1 VGRGRFSKKPVALC
15 LRNTHH
21 QVLSQQVARVKAA
34 KKRKIK
40 CRELGKRRQNDTF
53 LTNYRSRMPDLFQ
66 VLAALKKMH
75 REILELRK
83 DIDTLRDEVKTTSP
97 ASAIQ
102 LVLSLRGRREESDSD
117 SESVQS
123 AP

>member
-1 VGRGRFSKKPVALC
+1 
-15 LRNTHH
+15 
-21 QVLSQQVARVKAA
+21 
-34 KKRKIK
+34 
-40 CRELGKRRQNDTF
+40 
-53 LTNYRSRMPDLFQ
+53 MPDLFQ